1 MLNFLQ
7 KLKDKTSL
15 KVGRALSCEMTGY
28 FMFILPLMY
37 MNMSVFRQISDDLD
51 YSTGKCSTNDQW
63 TLFVDSF
70 IEEVISRD
78 KQADVVSSTQGML
91 FTKKSKSLFK
101 TIVLAAHDEF
111 KDYPLDPTL
120 QEFLE
125 TECGW
130 RDIDR
135 PESPAIIFKMLRT
148 THLLS
153 AQTLAKEVLGN
164 PPPRYTQLM
173 ETLPLGLQTEIKYV
187 MGVLASFFFFKT
199 KDWTGTEEALEDEDD
214 LHHRDFGDDGDDGDD
229 GEDPYDDRTKK
240 TDLKK
245 TKPKKSPKKK

>member
-1 MLNFLQ
+1 
-7 KLKDKTSL
+7 
-15 KVGRALSCEMTGY
+15 
-28 FMFILPLMY
+28 
-37 MNMSVFRQISDDLD
+37 MSVFRQISDDLD
-51 YSTGKCSTNDQW
+51 YATGKCPTNEQW

-70 IEEVISRD
+70 IEEVIARD
-78 KQADVVSSTQGML
+78 KEADIVSSTQGML

-120 QEFLE
+120 QTFLE

-153 AQTLAKEVLGN
+153 AQTLAREVLGS
-164 PPPRYTQLM
+164 PPPRYTQLL

-199 KDWTGTEEALEDEDD
+199 KDWDGTEAAPEDE
-214 LHHRDFGDDGDDGDD
+214 GDDGDDGDD
-229 GEDPYDDRTKK
+229 GEDPYDDRTTKK
-240 TDLKK
+240 DLKK
-245 TKPKKSPKKK
+245 TKPKKTPKKK